1 VFEEK
6 ARQIMNEISLY
17 LPGLILAY
25 SAFLLAIASPGPNVL
40 AILGTSMAS
49 GRKAGLAL
57 ALGIA
62 AGSFCWAMLTFSGLS
77 ALLAS
82 YAEALAIIKIA
93 GGMYLLLLAVKALRS
108 AAATRDIETAAHA
121 VDRINL
127 FRYFQ
132 RGLLVQMTNPKAALA
147 WIAIFSL
154 GLQTNA
160 PSWVGISLVLGTSL
174 LSLLIHLLYALAFST
189 EVMARAYGRARR
201 WIQAALGGL
210 FAFAGIK
217 LLLSRS

>member
-1 VFEEK
+1 
-6 ARQIMNEISLY
+6 MDEISLY

-40 AILGTSMAS
+40 AILGTSMGR
-49 GRKAGLAL
+49 GRKAGMAL

-62 AGSFCWAMLTFSGLS
+62 AGSFCWALLTFSGLS
-77 ALLAS
+77 ALLAA
-82 YAEALAIIKIA
+82 YAEALTVIKIA
-93 GGMYLLLLAVKALRS
+93 GGMYLLWLAVKAFRS
-108 AAATRDIETAAHA
+108 AAAARDIETEAYA
-121 VDRINL
+121 VDRISL

-160 PSWVGISLVLGTSL
+160 PSWVGISLVIGTSL

-189 EVMARAYGRARR
+189 QMMLRAYSRARR
-201 WIQAALGGL
+201 WIQGALGAL
-210 FAFAGIK
+210 FTFAGIK
-217 LLLSRS
+217 LLLSR

>member
-1 VFEEK
+1 
-6 ARQIMNEISLY
+6 MDEISLY

-40 AILGTSMAS
+40 AILGTSM
-49 GRKAGLAL
+49 GRGRQAGMAL

-62 AGSFCWAMLTFSGLS
+62 AGSFCWALLTFSGLS
-77 ALLAS
+77 ALLAA
-82 YAEALAIIKIA
+82 YAEALTVIKIA
-93 GGMYLLLLAVKALRS
+93 GGIYLLWLAVKAFRS
-108 AAATRDIETAAHA
+108 AAAARNIETAAYA
-121 VDRINL
+121 VDRISL

-154 GLQTNA
+154 GLQANA
-160 PSWVGISLVLGTSL
+160 PSWVGISLVIGTSL

-189 EVMARAYGRARR
+189 QMMLRAYGRARR
-201 WIQAALGGL
+201 WIQGALGAL

>member
-1 VFEEK
+1 
-6 ARQIMNEISLY
+6 MDEISLY

-40 AILGTSMAS
+40 AILGTSMGR
-49 GRKAGLAL
+49 GRKAGMAL

-62 AGSFCWAMLTFSGLS
+62 AGSFCWALLTFSGLS
-77 ALLAS
+77 ALLAA
-82 YAEALAIIKIA
+82 YAEALTVIKIA
-93 GGMYLLLLAVKALRS
+93 GGMYLLWLAVRAFRS
-108 AAATRDIETAAHA
+108 AAAVRDIETAAYA
-121 VDRINL
+121 VDRISL
-127 FRYFQ
+127 YRYFQ

-160 PSWVGISLVLGTSL
+160 PSWVGISLVIGTSL

-189 EVMARAYGRARR
+189 QMMLRAYSRARR
-201 WIQAALGGL
+201 WIQGALGAL

-217 LLLSRS
+217 LLLSR